1 MRLIRPIVW
10 LISFVL
16 VISLTRSVVS
26 LLAKRDIVQTQSA
39 ELTRL
44 EAENKQLEEALS
56 QAQTPEF
63 IEKTAREKLGLVKD
77 GEVVV
82 MLPQSAQA
90 GDSLEETDENIPNWK
105 KWWGLFF

>member
-10 LISFVL
+10 LISFIL
-16 VISLTRSVVS
+16 VISLTRSVFS
-26 LLAKRDIVQTQSA
+26 LLAKRDIVQTQKE
-39 ELTRL
+39 ELARL
-44 EAENKQLEEALS
+44 EAENRLLEEARL

-63 IEKTAREKLGLVKD
+63 IEKAAREKLGLVKD

-82 MLPQSAQA
+82 MLPQGQEAPGAA
-90 GDSLEETDENIPNWK
+90 GAGESIPNWK

>member
-16 VISLTRSVVS
+16 VISLTRSVMS
-26 LLAKRDIVQTQSA
+26 LLAKRDIVQTQKG
-39 ELTRL
+39 ELARL
-44 EAENKQLEEALS
+44 EAENRLLEDALS

-63 IEKTAREKLGLVKD
+63 IERTAREKLGLVKD

-82 MLPQSAQA
+82 MLPQGQERESTGAA
-90 GDSLEETDENIPNWK
+90 GESIPNWK